1 MWKQLELDHII
12 TPGFGC
18 QANLHGLSSD
28 ISPAAIYI
36 SLEYN
41 RICCW
46 EPSCDCGQSR
56 VADIRE
62 QTSRYDY

>member
-28 ISPAAIYI
+28 ISPAAIYTI
-36 SLEYN
+36 IWNITGYAAGSLPVTVVKE
-41 RICCW
+41 
-46 EPSCDCGQSR
+46 
-56 VADIRE
+56 
-62 QTSRYDY
+62 